1 MASTL
6 NLTNVE
12 VLDYSH
18 ELAYI
23 GQFQY
28 GRAVN
33 LTLTAFMLPT
43 DTSSES
49 AKFSSISST
58 EDAHIQEILDNGF
71 ADSITLGQGQNQ
83 ETINNVKVFS
93 YSFPTDN
100 KNNKIN
106 LHRVS
111 MVLQYTET
119 FNNKQSLVD
128 ADSEV
133 YQNLQALSHLDFI
146 QSLTENFTFSLS
158 ETGQFSFQQNVNL
171 EMTRKTSGDPVDLS
185 QQAKNLIKDVFL
197 SDPPKLG
204 YLDSR
209 YDGFMQTIKTR
220 GNFSE
225 SYDSIRNIYAFSRS
239 VQTMS
244 GAYKDEQKSAHW
256 SADLNYAIQRNQNGI
271 ITITENA
278 NIKGRTNLGENDGP
292 EDLYSNAYS
301 GFESLKSGS
310 YDRCQALMSSMIK
323 DKPDWIEGSESWN
336 LSDDLKKKFV
346 SFGKNLNRVAGNI
359 TYAISFTNNPRMDE
373 EAIFDYSLNSSKDEN
388 GYVRITESGTITP
401 YDKNKN
407 LDFDLSVKSLYDK
420 FTSPTDVI
428 SRMRPLHDSLKDED
442 AVDLQYPRNLVSSG
456 VNFPA
461 YGLTINY
468 NFAYSD
474 DKSLRDDTYLR
485 KLTKKESYV
494 SPAKIRGSI
503 IAPNIKQTNYDSNQT
518 RLGRKAISFEC
529 VLKRNPNSNLI
540 NKAHTDYLKTS
551 SRNVFNSIK
560 SEVEKSA
567 FVSAKQNVSNQ
578 LSFFLEQISYNFNS
592 DYNLSSSSEMSFID
606 RRGFA
611 AEALEY

>member
-1 MASTL
+1 MAGTL

-28 GRAVN
+28 GRSVN

-43 DTSSES
+43 DTSSEP
-49 AKFSSISST
+49 AKFSSISSA
-58 EDAHIQEILDNGF
+58 EEAHVQEVLDNGF
-71 ADSITLGQGQNQ
+71 AESITLGQGQNQ
-83 ETINNVKVFS
+83 ETINNVKIS
-93 YSFPTDN
+93 AYSFPTDVT
-100 KNNKIN
+100 NNKITV
-106 LHRVS
+106 HRVS
-111 MVLQYTET
+111 MTLQYVES
-119 FNNKQSLVD
+119 FNNKD
-128 ADSEV
+128 ALEGADPEV
-133 YQNLQALSHLDFI
+133 YKNLQALSHINYI
-146 QSLTENFTFSLS
+146 QSLAESFSFSLS

-171 EMTRKTSGDPVDLS
+171 ELTRNSSGDPSDLS
-185 QQAKNLIKDVFL
+185 QQAKNLIKDVFF

-244 GAYKDEQKSAHW
+244 GAYKDEQKNANW
-256 SADLNYAIQRNQNGI
+256 SADLSYSIQRDQNGI

-278 NIKGRTNLGENDGP
+278 NVKGRTNLGDNDGP

-301 GFESLKSGS
+301 GFESLKSGA

-323 DKPDWIEGSESWN
+323 DKPDWVEGSESWN

-346 SFGKNLNRVAGNI
+346 SFGKNLNRIAGSISYN
-359 TYAISFTNNPRMDE
+359 ISFTNNPRMHE
-373 EAIFDYSLNSSKDEN
+373 EAIFDYNLNSSKDEN

-407 LDFDLSVKSLYDK
+407 LDFDLSTKSLYDK
-420 FTSPTDVI
+420 FTSPADVI

-456 VNFPA
+456 VSFPA

-474 DKSLRDDTYLR
+474 DKSLKDDTYLR

-494 SPAKIRGSI
+494 SPTKIRGSI
-503 IAPNIKQTNYDSNQT
+503 IAPNIKETNYDSNQT
-518 RLGRKAISFEC
+518 RLGRKAISFDC
-529 VLKRNPNSNLI
+529 ILKRNPNSNLI

-551 SRNVFNSIK
+551 SRNVFSSIK

-578 LSFFLEQISYNFNS
+578 LSFFLEEINYNFNS
-592 DYNLSSSSEMSFID
+592 DYNLTSSSEMSFID

>member
-28 GRAVN
+28 GRSVN

-128 ADSEV
+128 TDSEV

-244 GAYKDEQKSAHW
+244 GAYKDEQKSANW
-256 SADLNYAIQRNQNGI
+256 SADLNYSIQRNQNGI

-301 GFESLKSGS
+301 GFESLKSGA

-346 SFGKNLNRVAGNI
+346 SFGKNLNRVG
-359 TYAISFTNNPRMDE
+359 
-373 EAIFDYSLNSSKDEN
+373 
-388 GYVRITESGTITP
+388 GQH
-401 YDKNKN
+401 N
-407 LDFDLSVKSLYDK
+407 LYYF
-420 FTSPTDVI
+420 
-428 SRMRPLHDSLKDED
+428 LH
-442 AVDLQYPRNLVSSG
+442 
-456 VNFPA
+456 
-461 YGLTINY
+461 
-468 NFAYSD
+468 
-474 DKSLRDDTYLR
+474 
-485 KLTKKESYV
+485 
-494 SPAKIRGSI
+494 
-503 IAPNIKQTNYDSNQT
+503 
-518 RLGRKAISFEC
+518 
-529 VLKRNPNSNLI
+529 
-540 NKAHTDYLKTS
+540 
-551 SRNVFNSIK
+551 
-560 SEVEKSA
+560 
-567 FVSAKQNVSNQ
+567 
-578 LSFFLEQISYNFNS
+578 
-592 DYNLSSSSEMSFID
+592 
-606 RRGFA
+606 
-611 AEALEY
+611 

>member
-1 MASTL
+1 
-6 NLTNVE
+6 
-12 VLDYSH
+12 
-18 ELAYI
+18 
-23 GQFQY
+23 
-28 GRAVN
+28 
-33 LTLTAFMLPT
+33 
-43 DTSSES
+43 
-49 AKFSSISST
+49 
-58 EDAHIQEILDNGF
+58 
-71 ADSITLGQGQNQ
+71 
-83 ETINNVKVFS
+83 
-93 YSFPTDN
+93 
-100 KNNKIN
+100 
-106 LHRVS
+106 
-111 MVLQYTET
+111 
-119 FNNKQSLVD
+119 
-128 ADSEV
+128 
-133 YQNLQALSHLDFI
+133 
-146 QSLTENFTFSLS
+146 
-158 ETGQFSFQQNVNL
+158 
-171 EMTRKTSGDPVDLS
+171 
-185 QQAKNLIKDVFL
+185 
-197 SDPPKLG
+197 
-204 YLDSR
+204 
-209 YDGFMQTIKTR
+209 
-220 GNFSE
+220 
-225 SYDSIRNIYAFSRS
+225 
-239 VQTMS
+239 
-244 GAYKDEQKSAHW
+244 
-256 SADLNYAIQRNQNGI
+256 
-271 ITITENA
+271 
-278 NIKGRTNLGENDGP
+278 
-292 EDLYSNAYS
+292 
-301 GFESLKSGS
+301 
-310 YDRCQALMSSMIK
+310 
-323 DKPDWIEGSESWN
+323 
-336 LSDDLKKKFV
+336 
-346 SFGKNLNRVAGNI
+346 
-359 TYAISFTNNPRMDE
+359 MDE

-529 VLKRNPNSNLI
+529 ILKRNPNSNLI